1 MIEREGQFLI
11 DRFRGDPRLVKRQY
25 PEHVGIGL
33 ESNQLN
39 ACIEEAKR
47 QGYLAVFG
55 SSSFGF
61 QEDNLDAL
69 QHLPLLR
76 RISFWDVA
84 LNSVDGV
91 YSLSELAHFRVAGKR
106 PPVNFS
112 HLPKLEQLMWEWKPR
127 DTGVETLQQL
137 RVLHLWRYKSKSGD
151 MSGVT
156 IPTGVQ
162 ELELNFP
169 TAESLDGMPVMPA
182 LRHLEIHYA
191 RKLTSV
197 AEIPR
202 LFPNLTYLVVD
213 KCPHVA
219 DGAATLKQM
228 SKLEH
233 GYVQGLLAK
242 PSEIAT

>member
-33 ESNQLN
+33 ESNQLH

-47 QGYLAVFG
+47 KGYLAAFG

-76 RISFWDVA
+76 SISFWDVA
-84 LNSVDGV
+84 LKDIDGV
-91 YSLSELAHFRVAGKR
+91 YALSALTHFRVSGKR

-112 HLPKLEQLMWEWKPR
+112 RLPRLEQLMWEWKSR
-127 DTGVETLQQL
+127 DTGVEILERL
-137 RVLHLWRYKSKSGD
+137 KILHLWRYKSKSGD
-151 MSGVT
+151 MTGVT
-156 IPTGVQ
+156 IPTSVE
-162 ELELNFP
+162 ELQLNFP
-169 TAESLDGMPVMPA
+169 TAHSLDGMPVLPA

-191 RKLTSV
+191 RKLTSIEVV
-197 AEIPR
+197 ARFAPALEH
-202 LFPNLTYLVVD
+202 LVVA

-219 DGAATLKQM
+219 DGPAVMRALPRLQ
-228 SKLEH
+228 H
-233 GYVQGLLAK
+233 GFVQGALNTDA
-242 PSEIAT
+242 PT